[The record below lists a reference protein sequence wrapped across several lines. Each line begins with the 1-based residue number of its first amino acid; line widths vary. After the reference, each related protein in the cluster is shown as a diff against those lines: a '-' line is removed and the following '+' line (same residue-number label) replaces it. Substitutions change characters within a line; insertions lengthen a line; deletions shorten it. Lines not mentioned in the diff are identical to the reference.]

1 MKNME
6 SLLNELEFLFQ
17 ALSDKTRLQIVFLLL
32 NGEKS
37 VQEISQE
44 LGKSQSSISHHL
56 ACLKNC
62 GIVKTRRDGK
72 FSYYSINGKE
82 IRDLIMLATNHVS
95 NYSKSILSCSIV
107 KEEKKSVP

>member
-1 MKNME
+1 ME
-6 SLLNELEFLFQ
+6 SLLNELEYLFN
-17 ALSDKTRLQIVFLLL
+17 ALSDKTRLEIVFSLL

-62 GIVKTRRDGK
+62 GIVNTRKDGK
-72 FSYYSINGKE
+72 FTYYSISRKE
-82 IRDLIMLATNHVS
+82 VIDIINIATKHVRD
-95 NYSKSILSCSIV
+95 YSQSILSCEIV
-107 KEEKKSVP
+107 KEEKKS

>member
-1 MKNME
+1 ME
-6 SLLNELEFLFQ
+6 SLLNELEILFQ

-62 GIVKTRRDGK
+62 GIVNMKKDGK
-72 FSYYSINGKE
+72 FSYYFINSKDV
-82 IRDLIMLATNHVS
+82 RDIITLATNHVS

-107 KEEKKSVP
+107 KEEKNTLS